1 MHPELFRIGAFTA
14 YTYGVLVA
22 TGVLLGLWYARR
34 QAPRAGLD
42 PDRIW
47 NLGIY
52 MVLAALFLAKAWLVF
67 GAWDYYSAHPR
78 EIFSITTFQSG
89 GIFYGGVV
97 GAILTI
103 VLYTYFQKMPFLSV
117 LDTFAAALPLGHA
130 LGRLGCFAAGCCYG
144 KPTSHLWGVTFR
156 DPSAALLAGTPLGV
170 RLHPTQLYEAG
181 AEFSNFI
188 FLVWLGNRQRFKGQM
203 LGAYFI
209 LYGVERG
216 TIEFFRGDPGRTMI
230 FHGSVSLMQVVSVG
244 LLLIGTFLWWRGLHD
259 AAAILAAVP
268 PRAGKNS

>member
-1 MHPELFRIGAFTA
+1 
-14 YTYGVLVA
+14 
-22 TGVLLGLWYARR
+22 
-34 QAPRAGLD
+34 
-42 PDRIW
+42 
-47 NLGIY
+47 
-52 MVLAALFLAKAWLVF
+52 
-67 GAWDYYSAHPR
+67 
-78 EIFSITTFQSG
+78 
-89 GIFYGGVV
+89 
-97 GAILTI
+97 
-103 VLYTYFQKMPFLSV
+103 
-117 LDTFAAALPLGHA
+117 
-130 LGRLGCFAAGCCYG
+130 
-144 KPTSHLWGVTFR
+144 
-156 DPSAALLAGTPLGV
+156 
-170 RLHPTQLYEAG
+170 LHPTQLYEAG